1 MTSQFKILF
10 IVLNIILTF
19 SFSKNKEVTYG
30 FERNKGDFS
39 YTFRTPLYEDMD
51 GYHNRNY
58 KSFLANSFK
67 INFLENNRIYS
78 AFLTYGVCYGEGIYT
93 SVDYNFSD
101 IYTFRKPFISIS
113 YMYGIYDITK
123 ISFFQKYSKLN
134 LFEYFK
140 ISPSVTYS
148 MHRMEDLEPR
158 IPFEGTLLIGV
169 KVNFIKLGFL
179 FPYLQYEK
187 AIGLVNDRYTYGLS
201 LSFYKLKK
209 LKSRF

>member
-1 MTSQFKILF
+1 M
-10 IVLNIILTF
+10 VLKETKEIFHIHLEHHYMRTWLVIIIAIT
-19 SFSKNKEVTYG
+19 KV
-30 FERNKGDFS
+30 
-39 YTFRTPLYEDMD
+39 
-51 GYHNRNY
+51 
-58 KSFLANSFK
+58 LANSFK

-93 SVDYNFSD
+93 SVDYKFSD

-187 AIGLVNDRYTYGLS
+187 AIGLVNDRYTYGLFFII
-201 LSFYKLKK
+201 LQIKK
-209 LKSRF
+209 IKEQILAIITIWIF